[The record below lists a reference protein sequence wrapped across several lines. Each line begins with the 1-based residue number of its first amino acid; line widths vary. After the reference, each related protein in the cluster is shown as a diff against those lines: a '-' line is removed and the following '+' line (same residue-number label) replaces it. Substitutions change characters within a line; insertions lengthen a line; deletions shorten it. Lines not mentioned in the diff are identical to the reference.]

1 MKISRA
7 KFNLSSVAGGVV
19 GGMAASFVENLD
31 LGTAGETDYITPAVQ
46 IGVGAALSA
55 FVGGDFIKGVGNGM
69 IGVGGYV
76 LGKALGITDEKAGN
90 TSANTA
96 TSGLGLLPTQYAV
109 GSLAPSKKETVK
121 TNVR

>member
-55 FVGGDFIKGVGNGM
+55 FVGGDFVKGVGNGM

-76 LGKALGITDEKAGN
+76 LGKALGITDEKVN
-90 TSANTA
+90 TSSSTA

-109 GSLAPSKKETVK
+109 GSLQPSKKETVK

>member
-46 IGVGAALSA
+46 IAAGAALSA
-55 FVGGDFIKGVGNGM
+55 FIGGDFLKGVGNGM

-76 LGKALGITDEKAGN
+76 LGKALGITEEKVN
-90 TSANTA
+90 TSSNTA